1 MILHKINKNFGVKIF
16 KNPNTLNYN
25 LFNFFFKRNIVDN
38 NEGLLNSYHKL
49 GYLRPDVD
57 SKELAN
63 FLSNKIQN
71 PKAKIL
77 EKISNKYSSRFE
89 IDNEM
94 RIKIKDHLNNKF
106 KNIVE
111 ALKRYYRSGIA
122 IHNVQIRRNYGIEDT
137 SYYSRKERKKDL
149 EYYNMYF
156 HCDYYTMNYFKLF
169 INLQDISLDH
179 GPLTFYSI
187 EDTKKFVERSN
198 YRDRNFYSDLSL
210 NNEIKNCGKLGDSLI
225 LNTPQCIHKAGIPK
239 FGNYRD
245 VLFVNFV
252 AVPEKIDDIFH
263 FEKDYEDDVW
273 GAVKIGLSKKFSK
286 PKNLRE
292 TINLYRSFKKNSLN
306 INRN

>member
-1 MILHKINKNFGVKIF
+1 
-16 KNPNTLNYN
+16 
-25 LFNFFFKRNIVDN
+25 
-38 NEGLLNSYHKL
+38 
-49 GYLRPDVD
+49 
-57 SKELAN
+57 
-63 FLSNKIQN
+63 
-71 PKAKIL
+71 
-77 EKISNKYSSRFE
+77 
-89 IDNEM
+89 M

>member
-94 RIKIKDHLNNKF
+94 RIKIKDHLNN
-106 KNIVE
+106 N
-111 ALKRYYRSGIA
+111 
-122 IHNVQIRRNYGIEDT
+122 
-137 SYYSRKERKKDL
+137 
-149 EYYNMYF
+149 
-156 HCDYYTMNYFKLF
+156 
-169 INLQDISLDH
+169 
-179 GPLTFYSI
+179 
-187 EDTKKFVERSN
+187 
-198 YRDRNFYSDLSL
+198 
-210 NNEIKNCGKLGDSLI
+210 
-225 LNTPQCIHKAGIPK
+225 
-239 FGNYRD
+239 
-245 VLFVNFV
+245 
-252 AVPEKIDDIFH
+252 
-263 FEKDYEDDVW
+263 
-273 GAVKIGLSKKFSK
+273 
-286 PKNLRE
+286 
-292 TINLYRSFKKNSLN
+292 FKKIL
-306 INRN
+306 